1 MNEGLKSNQSVS
13 QNQASQ
19 DSEST
24 SFFKMTSPSL
34 LDIPHST
41 SIVTVSIIDA
51 TLRMSFPIR
60 PFFTPIV
67 AGVEQ
72 LEANAYSFLIEHPNG
87 QKLLFDLGART
98 DFESNAP
105 AVVQRLK
112 SFGLTP
118 VIEKDVATILEE
130 GGMNLLDISAVIWSH
145 HHWDHVGD
153 VSKFPSTTELVVG
166 PGVPKL
172 WPGYPVNQDSFV
184 LESDYK

>member
-1 MNEGLKSNQSVS
+1 M
-13 QNQASQ
+13 A
-19 DSEST
+19 
-24 SFFKMTSPSL
+24 SPSPL
-34 LDIPHST
+34 NIPHST
-41 SIVTVSIIDA
+41 SSVTVSIIDSSIKM
-51 TLRMSFPIR
+51 TFPIR

-87 QKLLFDLGART
+87 QKLLFDLGARA

-105 AVVQRLK
+105 TVVWRLK
-112 SFGLTP
+112 GFGVTP
-118 VIEKDVATILEE
+118 FIEKDVATILDE
-130 GGMNLLDISAVIWSH
+130 GGMDLGDISAVIWSH

-153 VSKFPSTTELVVG
+153 VSKFPPTTELVVG

-172 WPGYPVNQDSFV
+172 WPGYPVNQDSSV